1 MNLSPYTAS
10 LLPFTLLIVLLSSTA
25 NGFSPPTTRRC
36 ATELKLSATRRT
48 FLTNTAAAST
58 LSLLPLPAFAK
69 EKVPITRELVTATF
83 ASIKE
88 ELTSPSG
95 VVATLQKLIDDG
107 NYEEILQYTK
117 ESDAFFRKGKLG
129 KARKLLTDDKLKGDS
144 VLMSNAVTFDLIGI
158 NRASR
163 PGKENK
169 EEQLR
174 YLQELKADVKK
185 FLELE
190 GTIQIDD

>member
-1 MNLSPYTAS
+1 
-10 LLPFTLLIVLLSSTA
+10 
-25 NGFSPPTTRRC
+25 
-36 ATELKLSATRRT
+36 
-48 FLTNTAAAST
+48 
-58 LSLLPLPAFAK
+58 
-69 EKVPITRELVTATF
+69 
-83 ASIKE
+83 
-88 ELTSPSG
+88 
-95 VVATLQKLIDDG
+95 
-107 NYEEILQYTK
+107 
-117 ESDAFFRKGKLG
+117 
-129 KARKLLTDDKLKGDS
+129 
-144 VLMSNAVTFDLIGI
+144 LIGI